1 MKLGGRREKGVEAAK
16 RLERHLEEIVT
27 EVTTKETM
35 THFVNAGMEVVQA
48 ANAALKQMEVPE
60 ETRVRIHKAEKEVL
74 LAAKSF
80 IDAVLVELDKE
91 TPGKKA
97 GLKKVEIK
105 RKSK

>member
-1 MKLGGRREKGVEAAK
+1 LAGRREKGVEAAR

-35 THFVNAGMEVVQA
+35 THFVNAGMDVVQA
-48 ANAALKQMEVPE
+48 ANSALKQMDVPE
-60 ETRVRIHKAEKEVL
+60 ETKLRIHMAEKEVL

-80 IDAVLVELDKE
+80 IDAVLTELDKE
-91 TPGKKA
+91 MPERKA
-97 GLKKVEIK
+97 ALKRVEIK

>member
-1 MKLGGRREKGVEAAK
+1 MSGRRERGAEAAK
-16 RLERHLEEIVT
+16 RLERHVEEIVA

-48 ANAALKQMEVPE
+48 ANAALKHMEVPQ
-60 ETRVRIHKAEKEVL
+60 ETKVRIHKAEKEVL

-80 IDAVLVELDKE
+80 IDAVLAELEKE
-91 TPGKKA
+91 MPEKRGK
-97 GLKKVEIK
+97 LEKVEIK